1 MLRPHRLLAVCIIV
15 LVPRQPAM
23 AQDEAPKNRIGGG
36 LTVASATARSGQ
48 WQTGPGYQVRY
59 VRRVNDGLAWAV
71 EVGSYSRNNEQPGPN
86 DIVID
91 SRGFAVAVRS
101 PRVLQTGS
109 LLGSV
114 QFQSDSGWLVRPGFG
129 FGTHVFV
136 AYSPDQP
143 GPNPTSYTGH
153 IGSEAGLALAVAAG
167 REWRLTRFSLAIEGF
182 FMASGGED
190 SSTRAR
196 RTIGIQIAPLLA
208 F

>member
-1 MLRPHRLLAVCIIV
+1 MLHPHRLLAVCIV
-15 LVPRQPAM
+15 LVWPQPAM
-23 AQDEAPKNRIGGG
+23 AQREPPKNRIGSG
-36 LTVASATARSGQ
+36 LTVATATARSGQ
-48 WQTGPGYQVRY
+48 SQTGPGYQVRY
-59 VRRVNDGLAWAV
+59 VRRVNPVLAWAV
-71 EVGSYSRNNEQPGPN
+71 EVGSHTRNNERPGPH

-91 SRGFAVAVRS
+91 GRGFAVAVRS

-129 FGTHVFV
+129 FGTHAFV

-167 REWRLTRFSLAIEGF
+167 REWRVTRRFSLAIEGF

-190 SSTRAR
+190 STSAR